1 MAQPARIRLLGAEMD
16 VITASGVF
24 DFTAARLREG
34 TGGLVANHNLHSLH
48 LLRRKPELAAFFA
61 SADLI
66 EIDSTPLIAWG
77 RLMGHRLSSENRC
90 TYLDWREAFWA
101 RAKAEGWRVF
111 HLGCAP
117 EVGARGAAAIRQRFP
132 GVQIAERNGFF
143 DMTGAE
149 NETVLAQIAAYD
161 PDVLLVGMGMP
172 RQEQW
177 ILTNRARLGRAVIFP
192 IGAAFDYEAGVVP
205 TPPRWAGR
213 FGLEWLFRFAVE
225 PKRLFERYFIE
236 PWSLIPGALGDVRRR
251 LFGRG
256 PVPATS

>member
-24 DFTAARLREG
+24 DFTAARLRDG

-101 RAKAEGWRVF
+101 RANAEGWRVF

-177 ILTNRARLGRAVIFP
+177 ITRH
-192 IGAAFDYEAGVVP
+192 
-205 TPPRWAGR
+205 
-213 FGLEWLFRFAVE
+213 
-225 PKRLFERYFIE
+225 FERKDNTLPRGVTDSSCPDASWIRD
-236 PWSLIPGALGDVRRR
+236 PTSAPQHHHHLHLLHCTAPGC
-251 LFGRG
+251 
-256 PVPATS
+256 